1 MGIDDLLPP
10 LPGGGSKDYKHSFYG
25 ALDKGS
31 TVPLDAASALWQFAA
46 RHASDYLRGNLTPA
60 LVEWSRFLNN
70 LRSICNGN

>member
-1 MGIDDLLPP
+1 MGIDDLLPR
-10 LPGGGSKDYKHSFYG
+10 LPGGGSNDYKHSFYG

>member
-1 MGIDDLLPP
+1 LTIFFLVYLVADQKIINL
-10 LPGGGSKDYKHSFYG
+10 HFYG

-31 TVPLDAASALWQFAA
+31 TVPFDAASALWQFAA